1 MHETI
6 TCQRCGL
13 IDDYTIQKSG
23 PHNSAYCNGCGNYIK
38 HLPQNNEIKIV
49 PFGKYK
55 GREIATMR
63 SDEEVRYLQWF
74 VGMPDLRENVKVAIN
89 KHLLKV

>member
-1 MHETI
+1 MDI
-6 TCQRCGL
+6 TCQHCGL
-13 IDDYTIQKSG
+13 CDDYYVKKSG

-55 GREIATMR
+55 GREISSMR
-63 SDEEVRYLQWF
+63 SDEELRYLQWF
-74 VGMPDLRENVKVAIN
+74 VEMPNLRDNVKISIN
-89 KHLLKV
+89 KHLLSL

>member
-1 MHETI
+1 MDI

-13 IDDYTIQKSG
+13 VDDYYVKESG
-23 PHNSAYCNGCGNYIK
+23 PHKSAYCNGCDNYIK

-55 GREIATMR
+55 GREISSMC
-63 SDEEVRYLQWF
+63 SNEELRYLQWF
-74 VGMPDLRENVKVAIN
+74 VEMPDLRDNVKTAIN
-89 KHLLKV
+89 KYLLSV

>member
-1 MHETI
+1 MPDI

-13 IDDYTIQKSG
+13 VNDYYTKPSG
-23 PHNSAYCNGCGNYIK
+23 PHTSAYCNGCDSYIK

-55 GREIATMR
+55 GREIGTML
-63 SDEEVRYLQWF
+63 SSEEVRYLKWF
-74 VGMPDLRENVKVAIN
+74 VQMPDLRDNVKTAIN
-89 KHLLKV
+89 KHLISL